1 MNNTELYEFLSNMIE
16 DERSMTIKMSFA
28 ERVVI
33 ATAMVFTIFWGTF
46 MKLFIYYNLGQE
58 KLSTRPINIL
68 ILLDQII
75 DHITKVIAAINSLLM
90 VSTPKL
96 LKLVYQRLILKI

>member
-58 KLSTRPINIL
+58 KLSKRPINIL
-68 ILLDQII
+68 ILMDQII
-75 DHITKVIAAINSLLM
+75 DHITKVSAAISGVLM
-90 VSTPKL
+90 VSTLTPIKYVHL
-96 LKLVYQRLILKI
+96 MLHL

>member
-58 KLSTRPINIL
+58 KLSKRPINIL
-68 ILLDQII
+68 ILMDQII
-75 DHITKVIAAINSLLM
+75 DHITKVSAAISGVLM
-90 VSTPKL
+90 VSTLTPIKYVHL
-96 LKLVYQRLILKI
+96 MLHLKD